1 MRVLSIDPGFGR
13 CGMAV
18 LEKKGGKEVLLHS
31 VCVETSPK
39 APFPERLLQVA
50 DECVRL
56 FIEYAPDALAMEKLH
71 FGTNQ
76 TTALQV
82 AEVRGALIAEAA
94 RAEVP
99 LFEYM
104 PSEVKAAVSGFGGA
118 DKTQMA
124 KMLHLLLKIEKPIK
138 HDDEYDAIAVGVT
151 HLARAR

>member
-1 MRVLSIDPGFGR
+1 MLLASNGMKVLSVDPGYGR

-18 LEKKGGKEVLLHS
+18 LEKKGGKEALLYS

-56 FIEYAPDALAMEKLH
+56 LIEYAPDAVAMEKLH

-76 TTALQV
+76 KTGLQV

-104 PSEVKAAVSGFGGA
+104 PGEVKSAVSGFGGA
-118 DKTQMA
+118 NKTQMT
-124 KMLHLLLKIEKPIK
+124 KMLHLLLSIK
-138 HDDEYDAIAVGVT
+138 
-151 HLARAR
+151 